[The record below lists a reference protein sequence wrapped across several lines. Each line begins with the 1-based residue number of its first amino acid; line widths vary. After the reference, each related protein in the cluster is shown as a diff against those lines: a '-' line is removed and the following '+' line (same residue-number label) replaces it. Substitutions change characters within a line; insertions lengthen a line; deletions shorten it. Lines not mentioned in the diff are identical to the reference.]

1 MTIDELIHELEL
13 IKNLASGDTEVL
25 VEHNH
30 QGVCYDLQKPV
41 CEWDLISKKRIVY
54 LQLDEDWIDEE
65 IVRMKEYKPS
75 DMKRET
81 YGVWEQ
87 QTPLETISAERMM
100 KMKDLKVLH
109 LLMLNEDVDVY
120 DDVCEELGIAFCNPF
135 DDDKVHMWSE
145 YLTEEGM
152 EKFREVLFYPAHIV
166 KQIINGDEFYNFIV
180 EIDDEDDKVWKKR
193 LRKEK
198 EFFESAAGYCSCE
211 DYDNWFKM

>member
-13 IKNLASGDTEVL
+13 IKNVASGDTEVL

-54 LQLDEDWIDEE
+54 LQLDENWIDEE
-65 IVRMKEYKPS
+65 KENVTIDS
-75 DMKRET
+75 IAEM
-81 YGVWEQ
+81 
-87 QTPLETISAERMM
+87 ETISAERMM
-100 KMKDLKVLH
+100 RIKDLKVLH

-135 DDDKVHMWSE
+135 DDDKAHMWSE
-145 YLTEEGM
+145 YLTQEGI
-152 EKFREVLFYPAHIV
+152 EKFGEVLFYPAHIV
-166 KQIINGDEFYNFIV
+166 KQIINGDAFYNFIV
-180 EIDDEDDKVWKKR
+180 EIDDEDEKVWTKR
-193 LRKEK
+193 LRKAK

-211 DYDNWFKM
+211 DYDKWFKM

>member
-13 IKNLASGDTEVL
+13 IKNFARGDTKVL

-30 QGVCYDLQKPV
+30 QGVCYDMQKPV
-41 CEWDLISKKRIVY
+41 CEWDLISKERIVY
-54 LQLDEDWIDEE
+54 LQLDESWIDEE
-65 IVRMKEYKPS
+65 KENPDFNS
-75 DMKRET
+75 IDMK
-81 YGVWEQ
+81 W
-87 QTPLETISAERMM
+87 ETISAERMM
-100 KMKDLKVLH
+100 QMKDLRVLH

-152 EKFREVLFYPAHIV
+152 EKFGEVLFYPAHIV
-166 KQIINGDEFYNFIV
+166 KQIINGDAFYNFIV

-193 LRKEK
+193 LRKAK

-211 DYDNWFKM
+211 DYDEWFKM